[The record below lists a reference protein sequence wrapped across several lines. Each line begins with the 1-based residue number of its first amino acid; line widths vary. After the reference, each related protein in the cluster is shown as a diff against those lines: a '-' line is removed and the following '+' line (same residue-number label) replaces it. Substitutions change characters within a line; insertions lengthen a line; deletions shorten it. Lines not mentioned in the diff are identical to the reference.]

1 MLNKLNY
8 KLDPI
13 FYLSVK
19 ATMQNTYKG
28 VRRKTRLS
36 LIFGIIQNSF
46 FTKFLEKFMLLRLR
60 QMIFLIFM
68 SMYLKKR
75 TS

>member
-46 FTKFLEKFMLLRLR
+46 FYKIFGKIHAFKAKTND
-60 QMIFLIFM
+60 FLIFM